1 MTAGIIRFNDG
12 TRASFNVGMIL
23 GKDTNY
29 RFDRLYVHGTKGY
42 ILSEVEYNQAGDVSY
57 RVYSEGGMTERKIN
71 VPQNYSLEVAQLG
84 RCITSGEKPYV
95 TPEFSIKNARLI
107 ERVMKETGYII

>member
-84 RCITSGEKPYV
+84 RRITSGEKPYV